1 MSCLWTGSALYCC
14 LAMHAMPEWFAMHE
28 SWCSAYNNTNDP
40 IAGVYLLYK
49 EKTVQNHGIVL
60 LKNSNTWQPTVK
72 HWNMVLQM
80 ELQFLVLPVPPYSTK
95 LKRQVLSIWA
105 VRMEAH
111 FTIYGIYRC
120 DIPDKHKFIY
130 SLYVGLYDDNS
141 GKVLLLVLLSRLIIS
156 NKPFYTV

>member
-1 MSCLWTGSALYCC
+1 MSCLWTGWALYCC

-49 EKTVQNHGIVL
+49 EKAVQNHGIVL

-95 LKRQVLSIWA
+95 LKRQVLSIYLSHKDGGPLYYMESIA
-105 VRMEAH
+105 VTYQTSTSSSTVSMLGYMMITVVR
-111 FTIYGIYRC
+111 
-120 DIPDKHKFIY
+120 
-130 SLYVGLYDDNS
+130 
-141 GKVLLLVLLSRLIIS
+141 
-156 NKPFYTV
+156 FYY